1 MHWIDW
7 SVLFGTLIF
16 ITVYGIYK
24 TRGIKNEAGYLA
36 SDKNTPWWAIG
47 LSIMATQASAITFL
61 STPGLGYQ
69 TGLEFVQFYFG
80 LPIAMIIIAFAFV
93 PLYHKLKIYT
103 AYEYLEKRFDGK
115 TRLLTASLF
124 LVQRGLAAG
133 ITIYA
138 PSIIL
143 SQILGL
149 PLHINILVIGILVI
163 LYTVSGGTNA
173 VTQTHKQQMA
183 VIFAGLIIAFVFLY
197 QGLSQHLTG
206 SQIIDVAS
214 VGGRLKAI
222 DWNFNLHEKYNVW
235 SGLIAGTFLMLSYF
249 GTDQSQVQ
257 RYISGKSIKEIRTG
271 LYFNAILKIPMQ
283 FFILLLGVFVFVFY
297 QVNKPP
303 IHFDE
308 LAVSHVQS
316 SDYSEQ
322 FDELTMRKN
331 ALFET
336 QKALMASDF
345 DSYIAQK
352 EFYANEKNAVNSEIN
367 AVIKQ
372 SGYNAPVEKE
382 SDFVFI
388 TFVLDFLPI
397 GLIGLLMAVIFSAA
411 MSSTAAE
418 LNALATTTVVDY
430 YKNLTPETKQKNI
443 VTVSKWMTAGW
454 GLFAIAFA
462 LMAQFL
468 DSLVEAVNILG
479 SLFYGTV
486 LGVFLVGFYAKQ
498 IKGNAVFIA
507 ALISET
513 VVLLLYFFD
522 KPISEF
528 IGYNI
533 SVGYLWYNL
542 IAAILVFVLS
552 YAVQKTSRNKGKSPV
567 IA

>member
-1 MHWIDW
+1 M
-7 SVLFGTLIF
+7 
-16 ITVYGIYK
+16 
-24 TRGIKNEAGYLA
+24 
-36 SDKNTPWWAIG
+36 
-47 LSIMATQASAITFL
+47 
-61 STPGLGYQ
+61 
-69 TGLEFVQFYFG
+69 
-80 LPIAMIIIAFAFV
+80 
-93 PLYHKLKIYT
+93 
-103 AYEYLEKRFDGK
+103 
-115 TRLLTASLF
+115 
-124 LVQRGLAAG
+124 
-133 ITIYA
+133 
-138 PSIIL
+138 
-143 SQILGL
+143 
-149 PLHINILVIGILVI
+149 
-163 LYTVSGGTNA
+163 
-173 VTQTHKQQMA
+173 
-183 VIFAGLIIAFVFLY
+183 
-197 QGLSQHLTG
+197 
-206 SQIIDVAS
+206 
-214 VGGRLKAI
+214 
-222 DWNFNLHEKYNVW
+222 HEKYNIW

-303 IHFDE
+303 VHFDE
-308 LAVSHVQS
+308 LAITHVQS
-316 SDYSEQ
+316 SDYSTQ
-322 FDELTMRKN
+322 FEELTMRKN

-336 QKALMASDF
+336 QKELMESDF
-345 DSYIAQK
+345 DSYTAQK
-352 EFYANEKNAVNSEIN
+352 DFFDEEKNTINSEIN

-388 TFVLDFLPI
+388 TFVLDYLPI

-443 VTVSKWMTAGW
+443 VRVSKWMTAGW

-486 LGVFLVGFYAKQ
+486 LGVFLVGFYAKK
-498 IKGNAVFIA
+498 IRGNAVFIA
-507 ALISET
+507 AIISEA
-513 VVLLLYFFD
+513 VVLILYFFD
-522 KPISEF
+522 KNISEF
-528 IGYNI
+528 IGFNI

-542 IAAILVFVLS
+542 IAAVLVFVLS
-552 YAVQKTSRNKGKSPV
+552 YTVQKISRNKGKSPV